1 MALSVKVFHKT
12 STTSKCIVYFPT
24 GPEHY
29 TGFLLHLDT
38 FQSHDSSANCSVLF
52 NNELWYDL
60 PWSRRTTPL
69 SDVSVSQKKTQ
80 HKSERRWGKK
90 FKLSPKNN
98 QESQFFSLFFFLI
111 TRPSTMSKYKLGT
124 LKIFKLLYIL
134 IRSQHLLSR
143 PATHFL
149 NASRWFIPSVFHSS
163 ELWVSWCISAEFR
176 LMNHVCTISSSIIKR
191 SYKRSAKL
199 QIRETVNNTFRVR
212 LYLRENLQTGLT
224 IDSLANVTC
233 VRWCMVID
241 RMILNLS
248 EI

>member
-1 MALSVKVFHKT
+1 MTQAQT
-12 STTSKCIVYFPT
+12 
-24 GPEHY
+24 
-29 TGFLLHLDT
+29 
-38 FQSHDSSANCSVLF
+38 VLF
-52 NNELWYDL
+52 SSIMNFDTICLGRAEPRHFLTSAFHRRKPSTNQNVAEAKNSNWVRKIIR
-60 PWSRRTTPL
+60 SR
-69 SDVSVSQKKTQ
+69 
-80 HKSERRWGKK
+80 
-90 FKLSPKNN
+90 N
-98 QESQFFSLFFFLI
+98 FFLCFFFLI

-124 LKIFKLLYIL
+124 LKIFKLLYIH

-212 LYLRENLQTGLT
+212 L
-224 IDSLANVTC
+224 I
-233 VRWCMVID
+233 
-241 RMILNLS
+241 
-248 EI
+248 